1 MISQL
6 PKYLRQ
12 FSFQKKIGLIPRSYV
27 QILRGSMGGGKGG
40 GKGASHVLQNLK
52 IETEIAIR
60 TDIYNGAREI
70 DHALSLD

>member
-12 FSFQKKIGLIPRSYV
+12 FSFQKKIGLIPRSYKSCV
-27 QILRGSMGGGKGG
+27 AVCGEGKEQ
-40 GKGASHVLQNLK
+40 ATFFRRFK

-60 TDIYNGAREI
+60 TDIYTGAREI
-70 DHALSLD
+70 EIMRSS